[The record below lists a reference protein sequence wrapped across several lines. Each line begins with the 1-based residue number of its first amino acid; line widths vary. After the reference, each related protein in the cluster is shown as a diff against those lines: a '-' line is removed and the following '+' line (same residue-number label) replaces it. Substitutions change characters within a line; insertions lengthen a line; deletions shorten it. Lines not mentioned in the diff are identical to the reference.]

1 MQPNRN
7 GLSGVDFF
15 RRIPTDL
22 TEATSLGAIMS
33 ILCLL
38 TMLTLFTTELL
49 SFLTSDLSTQVSLDT
64 VDANQ
69 IRINFNVTFLDLH
82 CDFLS
87 VDVLDSLGANRQ
99 NITKNVEKW
108 QIDENGKKRIF
119 SGRNKDVR
127 EVKSEDHEMTLEQMH
142 ENGVHAVD
150 VTKDNWEGFMGER
163 DNAFVDFYAPW
174 CIWCQR
180 LHPTWEQFA
189 EKVEEE
195 KMPISVGKVDCVAES
210 ALCATAKIQA
220 FPTLRWYHRGDA
232 IMPDYKSDR
241 TVNALNSYASRKLEA
256 DEKYKDWE
264 KKAKATGEK
273 DKNGGGPSKPNRDR
287 PDHPACQVSGHL
299 MVNRV
304 PGNFH
309 IEAESINHNLNPT
322 MTNLSHIVN
331 HLSFG
336 DPLTRLSRRDR
347 KQLNKFP
354 EEYKNF
360 NPIDGTGW
368 VTEKAHKA
376 FHHYLKIV
384 STHFGGELVKYQVLE
399 NSQEVS
405 YTESEVPEAR
415 FSYDIS
421 PMAVT
426 VSRTSR
432 KSWYDFLTNLFAIV
446 GGTFTTL
453 GLIDGILY
461 KAFKSKKL

>member
-1 MQPNRN
+1 M
-7 GLSGVDFF
+7 
-15 RRIPTDL
+15 
-22 TEATSLGAIMS
+22 
-33 ILCLL
+33 LL
-38 TMLTLFTTELL
+38 LFTTELL
-49 SFLTSDLSTQVSLDT
+49 SFLTSDLTTTVSLDT
-64 VDANQ
+64 VDASTV
-69 IRINFNVTFLDLH
+69 RINFNVTFLSLH
-82 CDFLS
+82 CDYLS
-87 VDVLDSLGANRQ
+87 VDVLDSLGTNRQ

-108 QIDENGKKRIF
+108 QLDSDGKKRIF

-127 EVKSEDHEMTLEQMH
+127 EVRSEDHDMSLEEMH

-150 VTKDNWEGFMGER
+150 VTKDTWDQFINER

-210 ALCATAKIQA
+210 SLCSSAKIQA
-220 FPTLRWYHRGDA
+220 FPTLRWYHKSSA

-264 KKAKATGEK
+264 RKAKASGEK
-273 DKNGGGPSKPNRDR
+273 GKNGGGPQAPTRDR
-287 PDHPACQVSGHL
+287 PDHPACQVSGYL
-299 MVNRV
+299 LVNRV

-309 IEAESINHNLNPT
+309 IEAESVNHNLNAA
-322 MTNLSHIVN
+322 MTNLSHVVN

-336 DPLTRLSRRDR
+336 EPEMRMSRKD
-347 KQLNKFP
+347 KKKLKKFP
-354 EEYKNF
+354 SEYKNF
-360 NPIDGTGW
+360 SPIDSTPW
-368 VTEKAHKA
+368 INPKPHRAH
-376 FHHYLKIV
+376 HHYMKIV
-384 STHFGGELVKYQVLE
+384 STHFDSTLVKYQILE

-405 YTESEVPEAR
+405 YDEEEVPEAR

-426 VSRTSR
+426 VERKGR
-432 KSWYDFLTNLFAIV
+432 KSWYEFLTSLFAIV